1 MTTVIIEHDPVIF
14 GPIHSYYGFF
24 GRKGQACVRKV
35 THQSAVFLQMQYME
49 PVFLGGISSFCP
61 SLSLLLFS
69 LNANMSYPC
78 LHSFQEFL
86 IRYLI

>member
-49 PVFLGGISSFCP
+49 PVFFG
-61 SLSLLLFS
+61 
-69 LNANMSYPC
+69 N
-78 LHSFQEFL
+78 
-86 IRYLI
+86 

>member
-35 THQSAVFLQMQYME
+35 THQSAVFFANA
-49 PVFLGGISSFCP
+49 VHGTSFFGG
-61 SLSLLLFS
+61 
-69 LNANMSYPC
+69 N
-78 LHSFQEFL
+78 
-86 IRYLI
+86 